1 MANLITVKIDV
12 RKLDKARFF
21 EGKADANGH
30 RPLYADL
37 VLVARKEVGKYGDT
51 HLVKQAKKKDDPTEL
66 PIIGNATE
74 RIYATPAAAPTQT
87 RAPLP
92 AREVEVSDG
101 DVPF

>member
-1 MANLITVKIDV
+1 MPNTITLKIDV
-12 RKLDKARFF
+12 RKLEKSRFF

-37 VLVARKEVGKYGDT
+37 VLFPKKEVGQFGDT
-51 HLVKQAKKKDDPTEL
+51 HFVTQSKKKDEDVKM

-74 RIYATPAAAPTQT
+74 RGQSQAPARAPAAAP
-87 RAPLP
+87 RANPPL
-92 AREVEVSDG
+92 AAGLDE